1 MPQHHDGPL
10 ARLRRGHEELVLDL
24 LRRHGPLSR
33 AELGRHSGLSRT
45 TLYDIIAALVDSGA
59 VVASAPAPA
68 ERRRGRPV
76 ETLTLRP
83 EAGQAIGIDFARR
96 AVHVAAVNVAHEV
109 IGSAS
114 EPHAPGL
121 PWEERVDLA
130 ERLVRSLAGGTLRL
144 GALSAIGVGVVGPVE
159 DGAAGASGAAA
170 EASGAGAE
178 PVGAAAEASGAGP
191 EPAGAVAVAS
201 GAAAEPAGAVAV
213 ASGAAA
219 EPAGAVA
226 GAAGA
231 AAEPAGAAVEAAEAS
246 ARRSP
251 TAVAPGE
258 PEARHSD
265 TTPASGPQALR
276 ADLVPGAQAPRA
288 DLVPGTQA
296 PRADLASGPQALRAD
311 LAPGAQA
318 PRADLAPGPQAPRT
332 DLALLLRKRFGVPVL
347 VDNNTRLAA
356 LAEATWGAAAG
367 DQDVLYL
374 RLSHGVGGGLVV
386 GGSLHRGAHGL
397 SGEFGHITVEPD
409 GRRCSCGGRGCL
421 ETVASV
427 GAVLDAHGGAGD
439 LPALLAALP
448 ADPAAHRVLD
458 AAGTHIGTVL
468 AAVCNAIG
476 PGVIVLGGEL
486 AAAGD
491 VLFESVERALT
502 ADLMPIS
509 RHRVDLRPATLG
521 ESGGALGAIA
531 LVLHE
536 SPLLARYPAPPD
548 PLEDT

>member
-24 LRRHGPLSR
+24 LRRHGPLTR

-109 IGSAS
+109 IGSAG
-114 EPHAPGL
+114 EPHAPDL
-121 PWEERVDLA
+121 PWEDRVDLA
-130 ERLVRSLAGGTLRL
+130 ERLLGSLAGGTLRL

-159 DGAAGASGAAA
+159 DMAVRDAAVADMAVRDAAIERTAAERTTAEDAAA
-170 EASGAGAE
+170 EAPDARGE
-178 PVGAAAEASGAGP
+178 PDATSLQP
-191 EPAGAVAVAS
+191 DM
-201 GAAAEPAGAVAV
+201 
-213 ASGAAA
+213 
-219 EPAGAVA
+219 
-226 GAAGA
+226 
-231 AAEPAGAAVEAAEAS
+231 
-246 ARRSP
+246 
-251 TAVAPGE
+251 APG
-258 PEARHSD
+258 PPSPP
-265 TTPASGPQALR
+265 T
-276 ADLVPGAQAPRA
+276 
-288 DLVPGTQA
+288 
-296 PRADLASGPQALRAD
+296 
-311 LAPGAQA
+311 
-318 PRADLAPGPQAPRT
+318 DLAPGPDGPRFAPDPSPEGPRLDLAPAGPRA

-427 GAVLDAHGGAGD
+427 GAVLDAYRRADD

-448 ADPAAHRVLD
+448 ADPAARRVLD
-458 AAGTHIGTVL
+458 AAGSRIGTVL

-491 VLFESVERALT
+491 VLFEPVARAL
-502 ADLMPIS
+502 AEHLMPIS
-509 RHRVDLRPATLG
+509 RHRVDLRPASLG
-521 ESGGALGAIA
+521 ETGGALGAIA

-548 PLEDT
+548 PLEET